1 MEKKQLYEKV
11 IIKTEADLPKEAGFY
26 TWGENNNF
34 VNDKSFDSYTLWFN
48 PLASTDIENMIE
60 MCDWY
65 LREVQ
70 GGQDSGQVGGQE
82 SKEPDQSDKKKGV
95 WIRCTNCDG
104 TGFEF
109 KGKEQPTPQ
118 VSTKNPPRAEEIL
131 SEITGLSINYM
142 FKMFPDK
149 QVWSITPKTIIKAM
163 EAHHQQRTREELI
176 KFASYNFKEAL
187 RVDYDIKRIAEYVD
201 DYLTK

>member
-1 MEKKQLYEKV
+1 MKDKKIIEKQNELLKLTEDILVYESIGECSTKQWNEFSEKANKLKDE
-11 IIKTEADLPKEAGFY
+11 IASLKQ
-26 TWGENNNF
+26 GE
-34 VNDKSFDSYTLWFN
+34 
-48 PLASTDIENMIE
+48 
-60 MCDWY
+60 
-65 LREVQ
+65 
-70 GGQDSGQVGGQE
+70 QE

-118 VSTKNPPRAEEIL
+118 VSPKGAEEIL
-131 SEITGLSINYM
+131 R
-142 FKMFPDK
+142 
-149 QVWSITPKTIIKAM
+149 QHPKEFLKEYLGVTVMPKARIKLYANDIALLLQGYA
-163 EAHHQQRTREELI
+163 EQYHKERTREELI

-187 RVDYDIKRIAEYVD
+187 RVNYDIERIAEYVD